1 MENPEANPGMVFPQ
15 VVNVEENNPLVN
27 LPRRNGLEIYLR
39 QFQPQNWILG
49 LAVCPCEA
57 DNREQAS

>member
-1 MENPEANPGMVFPQ
+1 MVFPQ